1 MKIQNMFTSIEVLIK
16 ESNMS
21 YLEIN
26 FIGEDGLVD
35 ITEKTD
41 DYCEESSITY
51 EKAIDKIDDY
61 ITIMS
66 ACREE
71 LVDLR
76 SQEIIYEQIKI
87 REEENDRLST
97 SELGREIHADIEE
110 LTTKL
115 TLLLIKWGEL
125 EEEKE
130 QITKE

>member
-1 MKIQNMFTSIEVLIK
+1 
-16 ESNMS
+16 MS

-76 SQEIIYEQIKI
+76 SQEMIYEQI